1 MFISFY
7 RNLAQTMAQ
16 NHPVPAQQDIHE
28 WPGMVNLTNEVVS
41 TRSSY
46 QLIFKNVVVVV
57 FFFYVVHL

>member
-28 WPGMVNLTNEVVS
+28 WPGMVNLTNEVVR

-57 FFFYVVHL
+57 VVVFFT